1 MQTIESLAEPA
12 VADALCRGT
21 LELRTGPFT
30 TRIRSEDTLIVAE
43 LRRLYAAHPVRLN
56 PDFSDF
62 HVEVRSVSGP
72 RRWVRRQ
79 VTFLFD
85 GREPFK
91 PLPAVQSFALFEW
104 GLNWCI
110 ASSAHRWL
118 LMHAA
123 VLARGDDAVV
133 LPAPPGHGKSTLCA
147 ALAFNGWRL
156 LSDELVVLDPET
168 GEVWPLARPINV
180 KNQSIEIVR
189 KLVPTAVMTQPVPDT
204 LKGTVAHVAPPIDA
218 VSAMGERARI
228 RWVVLPQWQQG
239 AATTLEPMSPGEV
252 FPALIENAFNYEVL
266 GEDGFD
272 ALSLAARDARG
283 FHFRYSDLREALGVF
298 EDLARS

>member
-1 MQTIESLAEPA
+1 MQTLESLGEQAA
-12 VADALCRGT
+12 ADALRRGT
-21 LELRTGPFT
+21 LDIRTGPFT
-30 TRIRSEDTLIVAE
+30 TRVLTEDALVVAA
-43 LRRLYAAHPVRLN
+43 LHSLYAAHPVRLA

-62 HVEVRSVSGP
+62 HVEVRPVSGP
-72 RRWVRRQ
+72 RRWARRQ

-118 LMHAA
+118 MMHAA
-123 VLARGDDAVV
+123 VLARGGDAVV
-133 LPAPPGHGKSTLCA
+133 LPAPPGSGKSTLCA
-147 ALAFNGWRL
+147 ALTFNGWRL

-168 GEVWPLARPINV
+168 GEVWPLVRPINV
-180 KNQSIEIVR
+180 KNQSIDVVR
-189 KLVPTAVMTQPVPDT
+189 NFVPGVVMAGPVPDT
-204 LKGTVAHVAPPIDA
+204 LKGTVAHVAPPAEA
-218 VSAMGERARI
+218 VSAISQRARI
-228 RWVVLPQWQQG
+228 RWIVFPTWQRG
-239 AATTLEPMSPGEV
+239 AATALDAMSPGEV

-272 ALSLAARDARG
+272 ALSVLARSARG
-283 FHFRYSDLREALGVF
+283 FRFRYSDLREALRAFDG
-298 EDLARS
+298 LAQS